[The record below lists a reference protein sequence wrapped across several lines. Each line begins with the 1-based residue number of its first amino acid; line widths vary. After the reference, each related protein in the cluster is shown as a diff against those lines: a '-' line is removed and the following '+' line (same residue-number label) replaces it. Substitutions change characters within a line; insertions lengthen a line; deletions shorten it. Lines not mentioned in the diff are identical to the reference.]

1 MISASKP
8 MEGEKEAP
16 PRQKRKE
23 TAMSFLLGIA
33 TDPDATSEVDCF
45 IREPQLQPD
54 DALEWWSRNEHRFPM
69 VPQLARQLLCEPGTS
84 VPSERIFSA
93 AGLIVKNLRNS
104 LSPENVDML
113 VFLNK
118 NLPSLH
124 K

>member
-16 PRQKRKE
+16 PRQKRKK

-54 DALEWWSRNEHRFPM
+54 DAVEWWSRNEHRFPM
-69 VPQLARQLLCEPGTS
+69 VAQLARQLLCVPATS
-84 VPSERIFSA
+84 VLSEKIFA
-93 AGLIVKNLRNS
+93 AGLIVNNLRSS